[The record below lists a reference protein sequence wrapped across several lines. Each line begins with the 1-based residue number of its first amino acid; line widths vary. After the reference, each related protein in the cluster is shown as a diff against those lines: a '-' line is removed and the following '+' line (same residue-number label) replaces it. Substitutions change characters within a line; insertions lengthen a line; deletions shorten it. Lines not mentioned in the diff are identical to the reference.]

1 MEIFSLFL
9 THLRTVIK
17 TQSLNSLYLSL
28 CCLSKLNQMYHLCK
42 SPHSLSKEY
51 NPASWGFTCS
61 EPQESDFW
69 KHLLRF
75 YWFFSLS
82 IIAHEERR
90 LWKPSCAN
98 SLRIRRHR
106 DPFPLYKKMFSAP
119 RCNILVPLER
129 ETLKNMAVNS
139 FTISKVFLRKNFF
152 FQDGK
157 TYCYQ
162 RKSIGT
168 VI

>member
-1 MEIFSLFL
+1 M
-9 THLRTVIK
+9 
-17 TQSLNSLYLSL
+17 
-28 CCLSKLNQMYHLCK
+28 
-42 SPHSLSKEY
+42 SKEY

-98 SLRIRRHR
+98 SLHIRRTQGSISIIQ
-106 DPFPLYKKMFSAP
+106 KMFSAP

-139 FTISKVFLRKNFF
+139 FTISKVFLRKKFF
-152 FQDGK
+152 FKMVRHIVTRENLLGQLYK
-157 TYCYQ
+157 YFFSFLATRFEFHC
-162 RKSIGT
+162 R
-168 VI
+168 VIVQFHVFKKQM